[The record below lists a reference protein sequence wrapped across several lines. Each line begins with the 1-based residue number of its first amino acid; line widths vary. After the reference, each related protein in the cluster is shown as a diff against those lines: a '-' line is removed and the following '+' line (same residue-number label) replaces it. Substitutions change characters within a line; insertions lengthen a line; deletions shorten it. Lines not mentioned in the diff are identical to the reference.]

1 MTASTA
7 RVKKKTRKQTMRRD
21 RFDQLLADWRWD
33 DKALVALA
41 VLYVGGWMM
50 GWW

>member
-1 MTASTA
+1 
-7 RVKKKTRKQTMRRD
+7 MRRD

-33 DKALVALA
+33 DKAFVALA
-41 VLYVGGWMM
+41 VLYVGGWLM